1 MENKNKRTG
10 VRASRAPFVIA
21 GTEIKAGTRETVEIP
36 VAKLYTHTPLHIPV
50 EVIHGRRDGPVL
62 MVCGAIHGDEIN
74 GVEIVRR
81 LLRNSALR
89 HLRGTL
95 VAVPIV
101 NIFGFIQR
109 TRYLPDRRDLNRC
122 FPGSETGSLGGRIA
136 YLLRTQVMEHVTHI
150 IDLHTGAINRFNLPQ
165 IRAELKNPE
174 TERMAEAFGAPVI
187 LNASLREGSL
197 RAYADSQ
204 DIPVITF
211 EGGEAL
217 RFDEV
222 VITSGARGVMR
233 VMRALEMVPV
243 KKGPRGPKKRTE
255 AAATSTWVRSDI
267 DGIMRPVAKLGQ
279 KVRKGQKL
287 AIVADP
293 FGESEEAIIAPCSGI
308 VICVNNLP
316 LVNEGEAIYNIARFD
331 ELGEAEKA
339 MDYFRSTYESEV
351 AEEVVPVHPWDELQR

>member
-1 MENKNKRTG
+1 M
-10 VRASRAPFVIA
+10 ARAPFEIA
-21 GTEIKAGTRETVEIP
+21 GIQVQPGTRQTIEVQ

-50 EVIHGRRDGPVL
+50 EIVHGRRDGPVL

-81 LLRNSALR
+81 VLTNTALRNV
-89 HLRGTL
+89 RGTL

-101 NIFGFIQR
+101 NIFGFVQR

-122 FPGSETGSLGGRIA
+122 FPGSESGSLGGRIA
-136 YLLRTQVMEHVTHI
+136 YLLRTQIMEHVTHI
-150 IDLHTGAINRFNLPQ
+150 IDLHTGAIHRFNLPQ
-165 IRAELKNPE
+165 IRAELKTPE
-174 TERMAEAFGAPVI
+174 TARMAEAFAAPVI
-187 LNASLREGSL
+187 LNAGLRDGSL

-204 DIPVITF
+204 NIPVITY

-222 VITSGARGVMR
+222 VIASGVKGVMR
-233 VMRALEMVPV
+233 VMRALKMTPAKKSV
-243 KKGPRGPKKRTE
+243 KPPRKRSE
-255 AAATSTWVRSDI
+255 VAASSQWVRADI

-279 KVRKGQKL
+279 KIRKGQKL
-287 AIVADP
+287 AMVADP
-293 FGESEEAIIAPCSGI
+293 FGASETAIISPCSGI

-316 LVNEGEAIYNIARFD
+316 LVNEGEAIYHIARFD

-339 MDYFRSTYESEV
+339 MDYFRNSMESEV
-351 AEEVVPVHPWDELQR
+351 SEAVLPVHPWDELQKQ

>member
-1 MENKNKRTG
+1 M
-10 VRASRAPFVIA
+10 ARAPFEIA
-21 GTEIKAGTRETVEIP
+21 GIQVQPGTRQTIEVQ

-50 EVIHGRRDGPVL
+50 EIVHGRRDGPVL

-81 LLRNSALR
+81 VLTNTVLRN
-89 HLRGTL
+89 LRGTL

-101 NIFGFIQR
+101 NIFGFVQR

-122 FPGSETGSLGGRIA
+122 FPGSESGSLGGRIA
-136 YLLRTQVMEHVTHI
+136 YLLRTQIMEHVTHI
-150 IDLHTGAINRFNLPQ
+150 IDLHTGAIHRFNLPQ
-165 IRAELKNPE
+165 IRAELKTPE
-174 TERMAEAFGAPVI
+174 TARMAEAFAAPVI
-187 LNASLREGSL
+187 IDAGLREGSL

-204 DIPVITF
+204 NIPVITY

-222 VITSGARGVMR
+222 VIASGVKGVMR
-233 VMRALEMVPV
+233 VMRELEMTPAKKSV
-243 KKGPRGPKKRTE
+243 KPPRKRSE
-255 AAATSTWVRSDI
+255 VAASSQWVRADI

-279 KVRKGQKL
+279 KIRKGQKL
-287 AIVADP
+287 AMVADP
-293 FGESEEAIIAPCSGI
+293 FGASETAIISPCSGI

-316 LVNEGEAIYNIARFD
+316 LVNEGEAIYHIARFD

-339 MDYFRSTYESEV
+339 MDYFRDSMESEV
-351 AEEVVPVHPWDELQR
+351 SEAVLPVHPWDELQK